1 MNVHQK
7 NEKRDHCL
15 NKIMLEIV
23 SFSNIH
29 FEVTKFL
36 NPILIYSI
44 LYSIYEIA
52 GIKPGSGARKD
63 FNPCRPFPIH
73 TNPTESKSLR
83 MKNESVTLS
92 GSKMSWSRYMTQKWV
107 GHVTWLRNELV
118 TLSDSEMSQS
128 CYLAQK
134 WVGHVIWLRRIF
146 TVASA
151 PTVTRWQTRFLCRA
165 LEYFCDSEWID
176 FLC

>member
-1 MNVHQK
+1 MNCHPNSLAFIIVIIVYKLTRHYPMNVHQK

-52 GIKPGSGARKD
+52 GIKPRSGARKD

-92 GSKMSWSRYMTQKWV
+92 GSEMSWSRYLTQK
-107 GHVTWLRNELV
+107 
-118 TLSDSEMSQS
+118 
-128 CYLAQK
+128 
-134 WVGHVIWLRRIF
+134 
-146 TVASA
+146 
-151 PTVTRWQTRFLCRA
+151 
-165 LEYFCDSEWID
+165 
-176 FLC
+176 